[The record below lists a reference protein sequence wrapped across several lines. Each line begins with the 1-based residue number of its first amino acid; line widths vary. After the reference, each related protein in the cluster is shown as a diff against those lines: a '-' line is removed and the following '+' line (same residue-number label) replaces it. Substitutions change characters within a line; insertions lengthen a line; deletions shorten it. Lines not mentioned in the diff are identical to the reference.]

1 MNWKYEAMEKL
12 KSYNAKKQALRS
24 IPEEIARLESEMQSI
39 RSATS
44 DGTPVSGGGSGRED
58 RYLSNIVHREELSRS
73 LEQAKVW
80 VSLVDSALAILN
92 SEELLILDRFYI
104 SPARGNVDRL
114 CMELGIEKSQV
125 YARKDS
131 ALHHF
136 TLSLYGCTEI

>member
-58 RYLSNIVHREELSRS
+58 RYLSNIVHREELARS
-73 LEQAKVW
+73 LEQAKAW
-80 VSLVDSALAILN
+80 VNLVDAGLAIL
-92 SEELLILDRFYI
+92 SQEERLVLDRFYI
-104 SPARGNVDRL
+104 NPARGNVDRL

-136 TLSLYGCTEI
+136 TIGLYGCTEI

>member
-1 MNWKYEAMEKL
+1 MDWKREAMEKL
-12 KSYNAKKQALRS
+12 KRYNAMKQSLRS
-24 IPEEIARLESEMQSI
+24 IPEEITRLELEMQSI

-58 RYLSNIVHREELSRS
+58 RYLSNIVHREELLRS

-80 VSLVDSALAILN
+80 VRLVDTGLAIL
-92 SEELLILDRFYI
+92 SQEERLVLDRFYI
-104 SPARGNVDRL
+104 NPAMGNVDRL

-125 YARKDS
+125 YTRKNS

-136 TLSLYGCTEI
+136 TLSLYGCAEI

>member
-73 LEQAKVW
+73 LEQAKAW
-80 VSLVDSALAILN
+80 VNLVDAGLAIL
-92 SEELLILDRFYI
+92 SQEERLVLDRFYI
-104 SPARGNVDRL
+104 NPARGNVDRL
-114 CMELGIEKSQV
+114 CGEMGIEKSQV

-136 TLSLYGCTEI
+136 TISLYGCTEI

>member
-1 MNWKYEAMEKL
+1 MDWKREAMEKL
-12 KSYNAKKQALRS
+12 KRYNAMKQSLRS
-24 IPEEIARLESEMQSI
+24 IPEEITRLELEMQSI

-44 DGTPVSGGGSGRED
+44 DGTLVSGGGSGRED

-80 VSLVDSALAILN
+80 VRLVDTGLAIL
-92 SEELLILDRFYI
+92 SQEERLVLDRFYI
-104 SPARGNVDRL
+104 NPAMGNVDRL

-125 YARKDS
+125 YTRKNS

-136 TLSLYGCTEI
+136 TLSLYGCAEI

>member
-1 MNWKYEAMEKL
+1 MDWKREAMEKL
-12 KSYNAKKQALRS
+12 KRYNAMKQSLRS
-24 IPEEIARLESEMQSI
+24 IPEEITRLELEMQSI

-44 DGTPVSGGGSGRED
+44 DGTPVTGCGSGRED

-80 VSLVDSALAILN
+80 VRLVDTGLAIL
-92 SEELLILDRFYI
+92 SQEERLVLDRFYI
-104 SPARGNVDRL
+104 NPAMGNVDRL

-125 YARKDS
+125 YTRKNS

-136 TLSLYGCTEI
+136 TLSLYGCAEI

>member
-1 MNWKYEAMEKL
+1 MDWKREAMEKL
-12 KSYNAKKQALRS
+12 KRYNAMKQSLRS
-24 IPEEIARLESEMQSI
+24 IPEEITRLELEMQSI

-80 VSLVDSALAILN
+80 VRLVDTGLAIL
-92 SEELLILDRFYI
+92 SQEERLVLDRFYI
-104 SPARGNVDRL
+104 NPAMGNVDRL

-125 YARKDS
+125 YTRKNS

-136 TLSLYGCTEI
+136 TLSLYGCAEI

>member
-1 MNWKYEAMEKL
+1 MDWKREAMEKL
-12 KSYNAKKQALRS
+12 KRYNAMKQSLRS
-24 IPEEIARLESEMQSI
+24 IPEEIGRLESEMQSI

-58 RYLSNIVHREELSRS
+58 MYLSNIVHREELSRS

-80 VSLVDSALAILN
+80 VRLVDTGLAIL
-92 SEELLILDRFYI
+92 SQEERLVLDRFYI
-104 SPARGNVDRL
+104 NPAMGNVDRL

-125 YARKDS
+125 YTRKNS

-136 TLSLYGCTEI
+136 TLSLYGCAEI

>member
-1 MNWKYEAMEKL
+1 MDWKREAMEKL
-12 KSYNAKKQALRS
+12 KRYNAMKQSLCS
-24 IPEEIARLESEMQSI
+24 IPEEITRLELEMQSI

-80 VSLVDSALAILN
+80 VRLVDTGLAIL
-92 SEELLILDRFYI
+92 SQEERLVLDRFYI
-104 SPARGNVDRL
+104 NPAMGNVDRL

-125 YARKDS
+125 YTRKNS

-136 TLSLYGCTEI
+136 TLSLYGCAEI

>member
-1 MNWKYEAMEKL
+1 MDWKREAMEKL
-12 KSYNAKKQALRS
+12 KRYNAMKQSLRS
-24 IPEEIARLESEMQSI
+24 IPEEITRLELEMQSI

-80 VSLVDSALAILN
+80 VRLVDTGLAIL
-92 SEELLILDRFYI
+92 SREERLVLDRFYI
-104 SPARGNVDRL
+104 NPAMGNVDRL

-125 YARKDS
+125 YTRKNS

-136 TLSLYGCTEI
+136 TLSLYGCAEI

>member
-1 MNWKYEAMEKL
+1 MDWKREAMEKL
-12 KSYNAKKQALRS
+12 KRYNAMKQSLHS
-24 IPEEIARLESEMQSI
+24 IPEEITRLESEMQSI

-44 DGTPVSGGGSGRED
+44 DGTPVTGGGSGRED

-80 VSLVDSALAILN
+80 VILVDSALAILN

>member
-1 MNWKYEAMEKL
+1 M
-12 KSYNAKKQALRS
+12 
-24 IPEEIARLESEMQSI
+24 
-39 RSATS
+39 
-44 DGTPVSGGGSGRED
+44 
-58 RYLSNIVHREELSRS
+58 
-73 LEQAKVW
+73 W
-80 VSLVDSALAILN
+80 VRLVDSALAILN

>member
-1 MNWKYEAMEKL
+1 MDWKREAMEKL
-12 KSYNAKKQALRS
+12 KRYNAMKQSLRS
-24 IPEEIARLESEMQSI
+24 IPEEITRLESEMQSI

-44 DGTPVSGGGSGRED
+44 DGTPVTGGGSGRED

-73 LEQAKVW
+73 LEQAKAW

-114 CMELGIEKSQV
+114 CMELGIEKPTV
-125 YARKDS
+125 YRRKDG
-131 ALHHF
+131 ALRHF
-136 TLSLYGCTEI
+136 TLCLYGQTEN

>member
-1 MNWKYEAMEKL
+1 MDWKREAMEKL
-12 KSYNAKKQALRS
+12 KRYNAMKQSLRS
-24 IPEEIARLESEMQSI
+24 IPEEITRLELEMQSI

-44 DGTPVSGGGSGRED
+44 DGTPVSGVGSGRED

-80 VSLVDSALAILN
+80 VRLVDTGLAIL
-92 SEELLILDRFYI
+92 SQEERLVLDRFYI
-104 SPARGNVDRL
+104 NPAMGNVDRL

-125 YARKDS
+125 YTRKNS

-136 TLSLYGCTEI
+136 TLSLYGCAEI

>member
-1 MNWKYEAMEKL
+1 MDWKREAMEKL
-12 KSYNAKKQALRS
+12 KRYNAMKQSLHS
-24 IPEEIARLESEMQSI
+24 IPEEITRLESEMQSI

-44 DGTPVSGGGSGRED
+44 DGTPVTGGGSGRED

-80 VSLVDSALAILN
+80 GSLVDSALAILN

-136 TLSLYGCTEI
+136 TISLYGCTEI

>member
-1 MNWKYEAMEKL
+1 MDWKREAMEKL
-12 KSYNAKKQALRS
+12 KRYNAKKQSLRS
-24 IPEEIARLESEMQSI
+24 IPEEITRLELEMQSI

-80 VSLVDSALAILN
+80 VRLVDSALAILN

>member
-1 MNWKYEAMEKL
+1 MDWKREAMEKL
-12 KSYNAKKQALRS
+12 KRYNAMKQSLRS
-24 IPEEIARLESEMQSI
+24 IPEEITRLESEMKSI

-44 DGTPVSGGGSGRED
+44 DGTPVTGGGSGRED

-125 YARKDS
+125 YARKDT

-136 TLSLYGCTEI
+136 TISLYGCTEI